1 MHVHSIYIAFIT
13 HKHTWYIG
21 LYIYHINKMK
31 HVVTS
36 EFIDTVCFAVS
47 GRLIV
52 CVRERERERERERAD
67 RSIDIIV
74 SLSSVVTG

>member
-1 MHVHSIYIAFIT
+1 
-13 HKHTWYIG
+13 
-21 LYIYHINKMK
+21 MK

-52 CVRERERERERERAD
+52 CVRERERERAD